1 MAIVATLGVDRLG
14 RPVQAFPPGPTQ
26 TVAYT
31 GTAAATTNP
40 VGSTFVRVVCT
51 TAAFVSF
58 GTNPTATLAD
68 LYVPANLPEWFPVD
82 ASYKVSILR
91 ASADGTAYITA
102 GG

>member
-26 TVAYT
+26 TVNYT
-31 GTAAATTNP
+31 GTAAATANP
-40 VGSTFVRVVCT
+40 VGSTFVRIVCT

-58 GTNPTATLAD
+58 GTTPVATTAD
-68 LYVPANLPEWFPVD
+68 LYLPANLPEWFPID
-82 ASYKVSILR
+82 PAYKVSIIQQ
-91 ASADGTAYITA
+91 SAGGSAYVTA